1 MTWNNKVIWTEG
13 MFLQPQHFQQ
23 HDRHL
28 EQQLRDRL
36 QAVAAYAWG
45 FGALTLDEAALSL
58 GKLALTQAQGMLPDG
73 TAFAVPGNDAAPA
86 ALDVPADARNE
97 LVVLALTLQRP
108 GVVESNAEEAGGS
121 LGTRYHVLEVNVGD
135 NNANA
140 GRDATVQLGRLHL
153 RLMLARDA
161 VEGYATLGVARVV
174 ERRADNR
181 VVLDPHY
188 VPPMLH
194 ARGHV
199 VLDGYVRELFGLLH
213 QRGEA
218 LASRL
223 AQPGRSG
230 TGEIADFL
238 LLETVNRNEPL
249 FAHLQNVSLLHPERL
264 YSACLTL
271 AGDLST
277 FRERRRPTL
286 YPEYQHDDLARTF
299 KPLIDDLRQSL
310 SMVMEQTALP
320 IELQDRKYG
329 IRVALIPD
337 VELQRNAQFVLAV
350 AAQMPGEALRGRFP
364 TQVKIGPA
372 ERIRDLVNLQLPG
385 VTLRPLPVAPRQIP
399 YHAGFNYFEL
409 ETRNNELW
417 KQLETS
423 GGLAMHIAGDFPGLE
438 LEFWAIRA

>member
-36 QAVAAYAWG
+36 QAAWAYGWG
-45 FGALTLDEAALSL
+45 FSSLTLDDAALNL
-58 GKLALTQAQGMLPDG
+58 GKLAISAAQGLLPDG
-73 TAFAVPGNDAAPA
+73 TAFSLPNNDAAPA
-86 ALDVPADARNE
+86 AFDVPADARNE

-108 GVVESNAEEAGGS
+108 GVIESDAEEAGGS
-121 LGTRYHVLEVNVGD
+121 LGTRYKVTEVEVGD
-135 NNANA
+135 NNTNA
-140 GRDATVQLGRLHL
+140 DRDAALQIGRINL

-161 VEGYATLGVARVV
+161 VEGYATLGVARVI
-174 ERRADNR
+174 ERRADNK

-188 VPPMLH
+188 VPPLLH

-199 VLDGYVRELFGLLH
+199 ILDGYVRELFGLLH

-230 TGEIADFL
+230 SGEIADFL

-249 FAHLQNVSLLHPERL
+249 FAHLQGVSVLHPERL

-277 FRERRRPTL
+277 FRERRRPSA
-286 YPEYQHDDLARTF
+286 YPEYDHDDLARTF
-299 KPLIDDLRQSL
+299 RPVIDDLRQSL
-310 SMVMEQTALP
+310 SMVMEQTAIP

-329 IRVALIPD
+329 VRVAIISD
-337 VELQRNAQFVLAV
+337 VELQRSAQFVLAV

-364 TQVKIGPA
+364 TQVKIGPV

-417 KQLETS
+417 KQLESS
-423 GGLAMHIAGDFPGLE
+423 GGMAMHIAGEFPGLE